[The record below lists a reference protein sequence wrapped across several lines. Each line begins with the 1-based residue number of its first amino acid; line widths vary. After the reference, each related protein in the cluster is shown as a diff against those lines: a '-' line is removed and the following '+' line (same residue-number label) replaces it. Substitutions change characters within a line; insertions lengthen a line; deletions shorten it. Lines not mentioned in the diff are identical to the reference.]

1 MLTKENAGSW
11 ECAFKYI
18 RAVMEKECLL
28 LENKKEC
35 FPFGGEALSPVLVTA
50 VSLIG
55 YSLL

>member
-1 MLTKENAGSW
+1 
-11 ECAFKYI
+11 
-18 RAVMEKECLL
+18 MEKECLL

-35 FPFGGEALSPVLVTA
+35 FPFGGEELSPVLVTA